1 MSGVLLSSHASLP
14 DVAVRELLH
23 ARIHGMPVLEL
34 ADYYEQYWSRVPVTH
49 LQGEWFA
56 LSRGFDLLH
65 SPIQTQLK
73 RASDLLLAG
82 GLLICASPIML
93 VVALAVKLDS
103 RGPILFK
110 QTRVGRFV
118 ILKEE
123 LKEVEPAWLIKQ
135 NYVSGDI
142 WGYVESSGCCSTDM
156 KVKSRIY
163 LFEPGKNT
171 PTFEVFVPIESYVDH
186 DRSTVAAAK
195 ARMGNKL
202 AQELADAII
211 KKLTP

>member
-1 MSGVLLSSHASLP
+1 MIVGHGGSSEHELPYYHLRHLVRPGLTACVEHRAILSGILLSSHASLP

-103 RGPILFK
+103 RGTILFK
-110 QTRVGRFV
+110 QTRVGRYGAEFTC
-118 ILKEE
+118 LKFRSMRVRQASFPLGAFEN
-123 LKEVEPAWLIKQ
+123 ATSTFRFSRWL
-135 NYVSGDI
+135 
-142 WGYVESSGCCSTDM
+142 
-156 KVKSRIY
+156 
-163 LFEPGKNT
+163 
-171 PTFEVFVPIESYVDH
+171 
-186 DRSTVAAAK
+186 RSF
-195 ARMGNKL
+195 
-202 AQELADAII
+202 Q
-211 KKLTP
+211 

>member
-1 MSGVLLSSHASLP
+1 MLLSSHASLP

-82 GLLICASPIML
+82 GLLVCASPIML

-110 QTRVGRFV
+110 QTRVGRYGAEFTC
-118 ILKEE
+118 LKFRSMRVRQATDDQGSKYTDKNDKRLTRIGGFLRKTRLDE
-123 LKEVEPAWLIKQ
+123 LPQLFNVLRGTMSFIGPRAEWNEL
-135 NYVSGDI
+135 VSG
-142 WGYVESSGCCSTDM
+142 
-156 KVKSRIY
+156 
-163 LFEPGKNT
+163 
-171 PTFEVFVPIESYVDH
+171 
-186 DRSTVAAAK
+186 
-195 ARMGNKL
+195 
-202 AQELADAII
+202 
-211 KKLTP
+211 